1 MKMLIAGEQ
10 VDSESGQTTEV
21 RNPATGELVDSVP
34 KGTVNDIRR
43 AIDAAQGALKKWSH
57 MAPSKRGAV
66 LLAAGH
72 TILQQE
78 KELATLADQGTRQA
92 DA

>member
-34 KGTVNDIRR
+34 KGTVKDIRR

-66 LLAAGH
+66 LLAAGPYH
-72 TILQQE
+72 SSTG
-78 KELATLADQGTRQA
+78 KRTRHAADQGTRQT